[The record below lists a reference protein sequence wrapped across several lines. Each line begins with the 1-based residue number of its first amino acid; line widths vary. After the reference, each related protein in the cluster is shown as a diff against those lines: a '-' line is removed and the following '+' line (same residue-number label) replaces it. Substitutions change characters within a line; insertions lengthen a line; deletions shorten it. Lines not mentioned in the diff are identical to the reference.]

1 MSVVEGSRGNSSL
14 MALMAHQNQLMLLFL
29 LPQTLEMVDLSDLLD
44 KYSVSVEVDKQESID
59 FLNRQFQT
67 RKPVKSN
74 KIAKTSEKNILKNI
88 TKTETKSKQIRV
100 L

>member
-1 MSVVEGSRGNSSL
+1 
-14 MALMAHQNQLMLLFL
+14 
-29 LPQTLEMVDLSDLLD
+29 MVDSSHLLD
-44 KYSVSVEVDKQESID
+44 KYSVSVEVDKYGSID

-74 KIAKTSEKNILKNI
+74 KIAKKSDKNILKNI